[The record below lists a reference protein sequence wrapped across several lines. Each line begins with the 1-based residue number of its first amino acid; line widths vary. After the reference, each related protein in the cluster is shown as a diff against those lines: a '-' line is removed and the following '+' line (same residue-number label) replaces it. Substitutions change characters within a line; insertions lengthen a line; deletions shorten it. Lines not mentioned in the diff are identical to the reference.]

1 MPMTDQRLQVFL
13 ISRKGNHVC
22 NFIDTQFGNLIL
34 FKSLDARKKAISI
47 DLKKIH
53 VVSLDLKND
62 SDSLC
67 NEYFNAK
74 LRLRKE
80 YR

>member
-1 MPMTDQRLQVFL
+1 MTDQRLQVFQ
-13 ISRKGNHVC
+13 ISRKGNLVSS
-22 NFIDTQFGNLIL
+22 FIDTQFGNLML
-34 FKSLDARKKAISI
+34 FKSLDTMKKAISI
-47 DLKKIH
+47 DLKQIH
-53 VVSLDLKND
+53 VVSLDLKKD
-62 SDSLC
+62 IASLG